1 MSEKPDP
8 FRTLSEEDVRRITGG
23 GLARAIPLVRLVDV
37 FRGRSGYVPCPHCRE
52 RRHPDATVCP
62 HCRRDIANA
71 V

>member
-1 MSEKPDP
+1 MADRNDP

-23 GLARAIPLVRLVDV
+23 GISRVIPIVKIVDLL
-37 FRGRSGYVPCPHCRE
+37 RGRSGYVACPHCRE

-62 HCRRDIANA
+62 HCQREIG